1 MEGRREKSRIKE
13 WRVGKDIEGGRR
25 LVVAASAEEEWEEVI
40 EEIAEGSDE
49 SGDIGPSGGVED
61 LSDAGDFFIGADEA
75 HFGEDAFGA

>member
-1 MEGRREKSRIKE
+1 M
-13 WRVGKDIEGGRR
+13 
-25 LVVAASAEEEWEEVI
+25 I

-61 LSDAGDFFIGADEA
+61 LADAGDFFIGADEA